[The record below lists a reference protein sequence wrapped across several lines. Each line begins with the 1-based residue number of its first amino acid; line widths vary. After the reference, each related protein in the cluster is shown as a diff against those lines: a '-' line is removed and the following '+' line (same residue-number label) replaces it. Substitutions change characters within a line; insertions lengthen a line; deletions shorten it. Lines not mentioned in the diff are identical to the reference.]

1 MRGMLFAERAIFV
14 KLESVGR
21 VLLVFVH
28 VVIALFTFGAR
39 KSYLRSGSFSSHRF
53 AFLRGA
59 KLAPQTY
66 FNIKLT
72 PRTRDVEFILLYS

>member
-39 KSYLRSGSFSSHRF
+39 KSYLRSGSFSSHRLPSF
-53 AFLRGA
+53 AAQSLPR
-59 KLAPQTY
+59 KL
-66 FNIKLT
+66 ILT
-72 PRTRDVEFILLYS
+72 